1 MLSLQ
6 NGYLIILTAY
16 LIVSAW
22 QDLKTR
28 LCPTSLGIG
37 MLFLLSAVA
46 TYSLEDSTL
55 PLIRIA
61 IQSLIIASILAVIT
75 TKMTNESFKESFPYS
90 IGVFAPILYAYS
102 VLLNTAN
109 PVLPFMLFVP
119 GMLMWY
125 VPITLKHKLQ
135 EKIPQSGI
143 IWSILCL
150 AIIIIAGTFLM
161 TYVEPA
167 VRIVFL
173 INFLMPIYIKSSTGV
188 GEGDLLL
195 IWLITGSLIYFGESI
210 FAGYSMLLYAILA
223 MFVFFPV
230 RAYFHLVK
238 LDKKELANS
247 LRHEYVFYAYP
258 IIIGSFIASQFLG
271 KDLAA
276 VITNTDNSV
285 ILITGFVTL
294 IFTASYLILATYFLF
309 KKQSAHRRTYSIIA
323 STAVVGYALFH
334 MFSFGAFAVI
344 TCLFMYVLIED
355 HFTNNGIE
363 EEFLFTTFSML
374 YMPIQHKEDK
384 TSSFKYGLAGM
395 SIIALMI
402 ALLLGKAIEMF
413 MTQSPTLTH
422 IIAIGTPILYVA
434 GIYANIAIITQGVGP
449 AIRFFPN
456 RRKDLWDSI
465 SDQLNSIT
473 QTASEAYALEITVGF
488 LVVMWIGTP
497 ASLVMKYLI

>member
-6 NGYLIILTAY
+6 NAYLIVLTAY
-16 LIVSAW
+16 LIISAW

-37 MLFLLSAVA
+37 MLLLLSAIA
-46 TYSLEDSTL
+46 TYSLEDSSL
-55 PLIRIA
+55 PIIKIA

-90 IGVFAPILYAYS
+90 IGVFAPILYVYS

-125 VPITLKHKLQ
+125 VPINIKHQLQ
-135 EKIPQSGI
+135 AKIPYSGLM
-143 IWSILCL
+143 WSILCL
-150 AIIIIAGTFLM
+150 AVIITAGSFLM

-173 INFLMPIYIKSSTGV
+173 INFLMPIYIKSSTGI

-230 RAYFHLVK
+230 RAYFHLIK
-238 LDKKELANS
+238 LDKKELAHS
-247 LRHEYVFYAYP
+247 LRHEYMFYAYP

-276 VITNTDNSV
+276 VITNTDSSV
-285 ILITGFVTL
+285 MLITGCIAL
-294 IFTASYLILATYFLF
+294 IFATAYLFIAVYYHV
-309 KKQSAHRRTYSIIA
+309 KKQSDQRKPYYIMIV
-323 STAVVGYALFH
+323 TAVVGYALFQ
-334 MFSFGAFAVI
+334 MLSFVLFALV
-344 TCLFMYVLIED
+344 TCFFLYVLIED
-355 HFTNNGIE
+355 YSTYYRKE
-363 EEFLFTTFSML
+363 EEGN
-374 YMPIQHKEDK
+374 
-384 TSSFKYGLAGM
+384 SFNYKLAEK
-395 SIIALMI
+395 SVAVLVV
-402 ALLLGKAIEMF
+402 ALLLGKAIELS
-413 MTQSPTLTH
+413 MTQSPAMAHMITL
-422 IIAIGTPILYVA
+422 GTPILYLA
-434 GIYANIAIITQGVGP
+434 GIYANIAIISQGVGP

-456 RRKDLWDSI
+456 RRKNLWDSI
-465 SDQLNSIT
+465 SEQLNSIS
-473 QTASEAYALEITVGF
+473 QTASEAYALEITAGF
-488 LVVMWIGTP
+488 LIVMWIGTP
-497 ASLVMKYLI
+497 ASLVIKYLM